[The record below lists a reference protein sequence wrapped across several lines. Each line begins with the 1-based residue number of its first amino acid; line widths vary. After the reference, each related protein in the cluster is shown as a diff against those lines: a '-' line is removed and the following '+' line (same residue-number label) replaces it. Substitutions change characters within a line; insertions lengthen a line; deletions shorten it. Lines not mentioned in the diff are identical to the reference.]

1 MRAPYLFAVLA
12 ILAVGG
18 CKPKAEVAAI
28 PAPHTLTDTDLA
40 HFCNMAV
47 TEHGG
52 PKGQVLLKGDPM
64 PVWFASVRDT
74 VAYTLLPEEPKDI
87 AAIYVTDMDKLN
99 DQHHPPAGSWI
110 DARAAFYVVGSG
122 EHGAMG
128 GVELFP
134 FGTEAGARAFA
145 QAHDGTVVR
154 YADIRK
160 DQVFEEDDR
169 GPAGQETAGRTA
181 GGAS

>member
-1 MRAPYLFAVLA
+1 MRAPYLIAVLA
-12 ILAVGG
+12 ILAIGG

-28 PAPHTLTDTDLA
+28 PAPHSLTDADLA

-87 AAIYVTDMDKLN
+87 AAIYVTAMELMSD

-110 DARAAFYVVGSG
+110 DARTAFYVVGSA
-122 EHGAMG
+122 EQGAMG
-128 GVELFP
+128 GGELFP
-134 FGTEAGARAFA
+134 FGSEAAAQAFA
-145 QAHDGTVVR
+145 AAHQGTVMR
-154 YADIRK
+154 YADIPK
-160 DQVFEEDDR
+160 DKVFNEGDR
-169 GPAGQETAGRTA
+169 S
-181 GGAS
+181 GAS